1 MVRNEDNYEDAGEH
15 VIYILTKDSNMRLKC
30 EGFCMEKDLK
40 HTGISI
46 SVEQE
51 TRDKRYIRM
60 LEGRLEATEKR
71 LTEYIEN
78 EKKLLER
85 LSIYEK

>member
-1 MVRNEDNYEDAGEH
+1 
-15 VIYILTKDSNMRLKC
+15 
-30 EGFCMEKDLK
+30 MEKDLK